1 MLERTGLRDEIGGEN
16 IFVSIRFR
24 NRLVASHLS
33 LSLRVSPSAIQA
45 GSRPNRRRPRGAGR
59 GNHGAPFTRALSVS
73 SAGEADVRAMLVGS
87 LGCNLAWDIIE
98 EIVQKR

>member
-1 MLERTGLRDEIGGEN
+1 MFPFAPQSPRGTPPFAKSPCFPECDSSGVLDPFDRGLELLGGLVMVLT
-16 IFVSIRFR
+16 FTS
-24 NRLVASHLS
+24 S
-33 LSLRVSPSAIQA
+33 LSV
-45 GSRPNRRRPRGAGR
+45 
-59 GNHGAPFTRALSVS
+59 

>member
-1 MLERTGLRDEIGGEN
+1 M
-16 IFVSIRFR
+16 FPFAPQS
-24 NRLVASHLS
+24 
-33 LSLRVSPSAIQA
+33 
-45 GSRPNRRRPRGAGR
+45 PRGTPPFAKSPCFPECDSRRALDPIDGVL
-59 GNHGAPFTRALSVS
+59 GVLGGVIMVLPFTSALSVS